1 MAHLMTFEEWR
12 DLLRNDCIAQD
23 KLREFNCLGD
33 LALRLLYADGIG
45 PTVAAILRDARRREA
60 P

>member
-1 MAHLMTFEEWR
+1 MAHLMTFEEWKG
-12 DLLRNDCIAQD
+12 LLRSDCIAKD

-33 LALRLLYADGIG
+33 LALRLLYADGVG
-45 PTVAAILRDARRREA
+45 PTVSAIVHNAASHDA